1 MLMGISE
8 SIGCKSLYR
17 GQYITVCTKL
27 GKVISECKVVN
38 VNNYGVITD
47 KGFFSKSLHVF
58 SLKKIDEKNENEC
71 IIDEHP
77 DSRVARKLSM
87 QNENN
92 SKDNNDNN
100 QSRDDVDNPAI
111 AKPKTS
117 IDIKQLPDDIKKSIM
132 STMQLNAQQLDGVL
146 YDIGDAV
153 IKALRRENV
162 KDGAIHDAVSQIQDA
177 VYEILT
183 SKKKET

>member
-1 MLMGISE
+1 MGLSE
-8 SIGCKSLYR
+8 NIDCKFLYR
-17 GQYITVCTKL
+17 GQYITVCTKM

-38 VNNYGVITD
+38 VNSYGVVTD
-47 KGFFSKSLHVF
+47 KGFFSKSLHAF
-58 SLKKIDEKNENEC
+58 SLKKIVEKNRNEC
-71 IIDEHP
+71 IIDDHP

-92 SKDNNDNN
+92 SKDNNNGD
-100 QSRDDVDNPAI
+100 QSRDDVDNPTI

-153 IKALRRENV
+153 TKALRRENV
-162 KDGAIHDAVSQIQDA
+162 KDGAIHDAVSRIQDA